1 MTGDVMNR
9 AVKAGRARVP
19 GRTPKAPRA
28 GEASRGGV
36 RPTRRA
42 VALTTGLLVVFLVY
56 SLAPTWFLLV
66 SATKN
71 QTDLYSTFGLLFSA
85 NHLGDN
91 LQQIASYHDG
101 VFLRW
106 IGNSVLYSTLGA
118 AGSTLISLAAGYG
131 LAKYDYRGRGAL
143 FALVV
148 GASLLPSTLLAFP
161 LYLVFAEMGLT
172 NTIWSVLIPYFINPF
187 GVYLGKV
194 YADSS
199 VPTELMEAARID
211 GAGELRIFFAV
222 ALRLM
227 RTGGVT
233 IFMLDFINIWN
244 NFFLPLFMLNGER
257 SFPVTLGLFSWLQ
270 QAQTARDMNTL
281 VLTGSLLS
289 IIPLAVLMF
298 TLQKYWRSGILMGS
312 LK

>member
-1 MTGDVMNR
+1 MSSVAT
-9 AVKAGRARVP
+9 AGRP
-19 GRTPKAPRA
+19 T
-28 GEASRGGV
+28 EATGASGGGA

-42 VALTTGLLVVFLVY
+42 VALTTGLLIVFLLY

-66 SATKN
+66 SSTKS
-71 QTDLYSTFGLLFSA
+71 QTDLYSTFGLWFSS
-85 NHLGDN
+85 NHLADN
-91 LQQIASYHDG
+91 FRAVWDYHDG
-101 VFLRW
+101 VFGRW
-106 IGNSVLYSTLGA
+106 ILNSVLYSTVGA

-131 LAKYDYRGRGAL
+131 LSKYGFRGRGAL
-143 FALVV
+143 FGMIV

-161 LYLVFAEMGLT
+161 LYLVFAEIGLT
-172 NTIWSVLIPYFINPF
+172 NTVWAVLIPYFINPF

-194 YADSS
+194 YADTS

-211 GAGELRIFFAV
+211 GANELRIFASI

-227 RTGGVT
+227 RTGGIT
-233 IFMLDFINIWN
+233 IFMLDFVNIWN

-257 SFPVTLGLFSWLQ
+257 SFPVTLGLFSWVQ
-270 QAQTARDMNTL
+270 QAQTSRDMNTL

-289 IIPLAVLMF
+289 IVPLAVFMF
-298 TLQKYWRSGILMGS
+298 ALQKYWRSGILMGS

>member
-1 MTGDVMNR
+1 MS
-9 AVKAGRARVP
+9 AV
-19 GRTPKAPRA
+19 
-28 GEASRGGV
+28 ASGGGV

-42 VALTTGLLVVFLVY
+42 VALTTGLLVLFLIY
-56 SLAPTWFLLV
+56 SLAPTWFLIV

-71 QTDLYSTFGLLFSA
+71 QTDLYSTFGLWFSS
-85 NHLGDN
+85 NHLADN
-91 LQQIASYHDG
+91 LQEIWTYHDG
-101 VFLRW
+101 VLTRW
-106 IGNSVLYSTLGA
+106 IGNSILYSTLGA
-118 AGSTLISLAAGYG
+118 AGSTLVSLAAGYG
-131 LAKYDYRGRGAL
+131 LSRFDFRGRGAF
-143 FALVV
+143 FAVIV

-161 LYLVFAEMGLT
+161 LYLVFAEVGLT

-199 VPTELMEAARID
+199 IPTELMEAARLD
-211 GAGELRIFFAV
+211 GAGELRIFWSV

-227 RTGGVT
+227 RTGGIT
-233 IFMLDFINIWN
+233 IFMLEFINIWN
-244 NFFLPLFMLNGER
+244 NFFLPLFMLTGER
-257 SFPVTLGLFSWLQ
+257 TFPVSLGLYSWLQ

-289 IIPLAVLMF
+289 IVPLAVFMF
-298 TLQKYWRSGILMGS
+298 ALQKYWRSGILMGS

>member
-1 MTGDVMNR
+1 MSSVATG
-9 AVKAGRARVP
+9 
-19 GRTPKAPRA
+19 
-28 GEASRGGV
+28 GGA

-42 VALTTGLLVVFLVY
+42 VALTTGLLVLFLLY
-56 SLAPTWFLLV
+56 SLAPTWFLIV

-71 QTDLYSTFGLLFSA
+71 QTDLYSTFGLWFSD
-85 NHLGDN
+85 NHLGSN
-91 LQQIASYHDG
+91 LQDIWTYHDG
-101 VFLRW
+101 VFTRW

-118 AGSTLISLAAGYG
+118 TGSTLISLAAGYG
-131 LAKYDYRGRGAL
+131 LAKFEFRGRGAL
-143 FALVV
+143 FALIV

-161 LYLVFAEMGLT
+161 LYLVFAKIGLT
-172 NTIWSVLIPYFINPF
+172 NTIWSILIPYFINPF

-199 VPTELMEAARID
+199 VPGELMEAARID
-211 GAGELRIFFAV
+211 GAGEVRIFWTV

-227 RTGGVT
+227 MTGGIT
-233 IFMLDFINIWN
+233 IFMLVFIDIWN

-257 SFPVTLGLFSWLQ
+257 TFPVSLGLYSWLQ

-289 IIPLAVLMF
+289 IVPLAVFMF
-298 TLQKYWRSGILMGS
+298 ALQKYWRSGILMGS

>member
-1 MTGDVMNR
+1 MS
-9 AVKAGRARVP
+9 AV
-19 GRTPKAPRA
+19 
-28 GEASRGGV
+28 ASGGGV

-42 VALTTGLLVVFLVY
+42 VALTTGLLVLFLIY
-56 SLAPTWFLLV
+56 SLAPTWFLIV

-71 QTDLYSTFGLLFSA
+71 QTDLYSTFGLWFSSY
-85 NHLGDN
+85 HLADN
-91 LQQIASYHDG
+91 VQEIWTYHDG
-101 VFLRW
+101 VFTRW
-106 IGNSVLYSTLGA
+106 IGNSILYSTLGA
-118 AGSTLISLAAGYG
+118 AGSTLVSLAAGYG
-131 LAKYDYRGRGAL
+131 LSKFDFRGRGAF
-143 FALVV
+143 FAVIV

-161 LYLVFAEMGLT
+161 LYLVFAEVGLT

-199 VPTELMEAARID
+199 IPTELMEAARLD
-211 GAGELRIFFAV
+211 GAGELRIFWSV

-233 IFMLDFINIWN
+233 IFMLEFINIWN
-244 NFFLPLFMLNGER
+244 NFFLPLFMLTGER
-257 SFPVTLGLFSWLQ
+257 TFPVSLGLYSWLQ

-289 IIPLAVLMF
+289 IVPLAVFMF
-298 TLQKYWRSGILMGS
+298 ALQKFWRSGILMGS

>member
-1 MTGDVMNR
+1 MSSVASG
-9 AVKAGRARVP
+9 GGARP
-19 GRTPKAPRA
+19 
-28 GEASRGGV
+28 S
-36 RPTRRA
+36 RRA
-42 VALTTGLLVVFLVY
+42 VALTTGLLVIFLLY
-56 SLAPTWFLLV
+56 SLAPTWFLVV
-66 SATKN
+66 SATKD
-71 QTDLYSTFGLLFSA
+71 QTDLYSTFGLWFSD

-91 LQQIASYHDG
+91 LQGIWAYHDG
-101 VFLRW
+101 VFVRW

-118 AGSTLISLAAGYG
+118 AGSTLVSLAAGYG
-131 LAKYDYRGRGAL
+131 LSKFAFRGRGAI
-143 FALVV
+143 FAVIV

-161 LYLVFAEMGLT
+161 LYLVFSEAGIT

-211 GAGELRIFFAV
+211 GAGELRIFYAV

-227 RTGGVT
+227 RTGGIT
-233 IFMLDFINIWN
+233 IFMLEFINIWN

-257 SFPVTLGLFSWLQ
+257 TFPVTLGLYSWLQ

-289 IIPLAVLMF
+289 IVPLAIFMF
-298 TLQKYWRSGILMGS
+298 ALQKYWRSGILMGS

>member
-1 MTGDVMNR
+1 MS
-9 AVKAGRARVP
+9 AV
-19 GRTPKAPRA
+19 
-28 GEASRGGV
+28 ASGGGV

-42 VALTTGLLVVFLVY
+42 VALTTGLLVLFLIY
-56 SLAPTWFLLV
+56 SLAPTWFLIV

-71 QTDLYSTFGLLFSA
+71 QTDLYSTFGLWFSS
-85 NHLGDN
+85 NHLADN
-91 LQQIASYHDG
+91 MQEIWTYHDG
-101 VFLRW
+101 VFTRW

-118 AGSTLISLAAGYG
+118 AGSTLVSLAAGYG
-131 LAKYDYRGRGAL
+131 LSKFDFRGRGAL
-143 FALVV
+143 FAVIV

-161 LYLVFAEMGLT
+161 LYLVFAQIGLT

-199 VPTELMEAARID
+199 VPTELMEAARLD
-211 GAGELRIFFAV
+211 GAGELRIFWSV

-227 RTGGVT
+227 RTGGIT
-233 IFMLDFINIWN
+233 IFMLVFIDIWN
-244 NFFLPLFMLNGER
+244 NFFLPLFMLTGER
-257 SFPVTLGLFSWLQ
+257 TFPVSLGLYSWLQ

-289 IIPLAVLMF
+289 IVPLAVFMF
-298 TLQKYWRSGILMGS
+298 ALQKYWRSGILMGS

>member
-1 MTGDVMNR
+1 MS
-9 AVKAGRARVP
+9 AV
-19 GRTPKAPRA
+19 
-28 GEASRGGV
+28 ASGGGV

-42 VALTTGLLVVFLVY
+42 VALTTGLLVLFLIY
-56 SLAPTWFLLV
+56 SLAPTWFLIV

-71 QTDLYSTFGLLFSA
+71 QTDLYSTFGLWFSS
-85 NHLGDN
+85 NHLADN
-91 LQQIASYHDG
+91 MQEIWTYHDG
-101 VFLRW
+101 VFTRW

-118 AGSTLISLAAGYG
+118 AGSTLVSLAAGYG
-131 LAKYDYRGRGAL
+131 LSKFDFRGRGAL
-143 FALVV
+143 VAVIV

-161 LYLVFAEMGLT
+161 LYLVFAQIGLT

-199 VPTELMEAARID
+199 VPTELMEAARLD
-211 GAGELRIFFAV
+211 GAGELRIFWSV

-227 RTGGVT
+227 RTGGIT
-233 IFMLDFINIWN
+233 IFMLVFIDIWN
-244 NFFLPLFMLNGER
+244 NFFLPLFMLTGER
-257 SFPVTLGLFSWLQ
+257 TFPVSLGLYSWLQ

-289 IIPLAVLMF
+289 IVPLAVFMF
-298 TLQKYWRSGILMGS
+298 ALQKYWRSGILMGS

>member
-1 MTGDVMNR
+1 MV
-9 AVKAGRARVP
+9 
-19 GRTPKAPRA
+19 
-28 GEASRGGV
+28 
-36 RPTRRA
+36 
-42 VALTTGLLVVFLVY
+42 LTTGLLVVFLLY

-66 SATKN
+66 ASTKN
-71 QTDLYSTFGLLFSA
+71 QTDLYSTFGLWFSS
-85 NHLGDN
+85 NHLADN
-91 LQQIASYHDG
+91 IQGIWDYHDG

-106 IGNSVLYSTLGA
+106 IWNSVLYSTVGA
-118 AGSTLISLAAGYG
+118 AGATLISLAAGYG
-131 LAKYDYRGRGAL
+131 LSKFEFRGRGAM
-143 FALVV
+143 FATVV

-161 LYLVFAEMGLT
+161 LYLVFAEAGLT

-199 VPTELMEAARID
+199 VPTELMEAARLD
-211 GAGELRIFFAV
+211 GAGEVRIFFAV
-222 ALRLM
+222 SLRLM
-227 RTGGVT
+227 RTGGIT

-257 SFPVTLGLFSWLQ
+257 TFPVTLGLFSWVQ
-270 QAQTARDMNTL
+270 QAQQSRDMNTL

-289 IIPLAVLMF
+289 IVPLAVFMF
-298 TLQKYWRSGILMGS
+298 ALQRYWRSGILMGS

>member
-1 MTGDVMNR
+1 MS
-9 AVKAGRARVP
+9 AVVSG
-19 GRTPKAPRA
+19 
-28 GEASRGGV
+28 GGV

-42 VALTTGLLVVFLVY
+42 VALTTGLLLLFLLY
-56 SLAPTWFLLV
+56 ALAPTWFLIV
-66 SATKN
+66 SATKD
-71 QTDLYSTFGLLFSA
+71 QTDLYSTFGLWFSS
-85 NHLGDN
+85 NHLADN
-91 LQQIASYHDG
+91 VREIWTYHDG
-101 VFLRW
+101 VFTRW

-118 AGSTLISLAAGYG
+118 AGSTLVSLAAGYG
-131 LAKYDYRGRGAL
+131 LSKFDFRGRGAL
-143 FALVV
+143 FAVIV

-161 LYLVFAEMGLT
+161 LYLVFAQIGLT

-199 VPTELMEAARID
+199 VPTELMEAARLD
-211 GAGELRIFFAV
+211 GAGELRIFWAV

-227 RTGGVT
+227 RTGGIT
-233 IFMLDFINIWN
+233 IFMLVFIDIWN
-244 NFFLPLFMLNGER
+244 NFFLPLFMLTGER
-257 SFPVTLGLFSWLQ
+257 TFPVSLGLYSWLQ

-289 IIPLAVLMF
+289 IVPLAVFMF
-298 TLQKYWRSGILMGS
+298 ALQKYWRSGILMGS

>member
-1 MTGDVMNR
+1 MSSVAT
-9 AVKAGRARVP
+9 AGRP
-19 GRTPKAPRA
+19 TRA
-28 GEASRGGV
+28 TGASGGGV

-42 VALTTGLLVVFLVY
+42 VALTTGLLTVFLLY

-66 SATKN
+66 SSTKS
-71 QTDLYSTFGLLFSA
+71 QTDLYSTFGLWFSS
-85 NHLGDN
+85 NHLADN
-91 LQQIASYHDG
+91 FQAVWDYHDG
-101 VFLRW
+101 VFGRW
-106 IGNSVLYSTLGA
+106 ILNSVLYSTVGA

-131 LAKYDYRGRGAL
+131 LSKYGFRGRGAL
-143 FALVV
+143 FGMIV

-161 LYLVFAEMGLT
+161 LYLVFAEIGLT
-172 NTIWSVLIPYFINPF
+172 NTVWAVLIPYFINPF

-194 YADSS
+194 YADTS

-211 GAGELRIFFAV
+211 GANELRIFASI

-227 RTGGVT
+227 RTGGIT
-233 IFMLDFINIWN
+233 IFMLDFVNIWN

-257 SFPVTLGLFSWLQ
+257 SFPVTLGLFSWVQ
-270 QAQTARDMNTL
+270 QAQTSRDMNTL

-289 IIPLAVLMF
+289 IVPLAVFMF
-298 TLQKYWRSGILMGS
+298 ALQKYWRSGILMGS

>member
-1 MTGDVMNR
+1 MSSV
-9 AVKAGRARVP
+9 
-19 GRTPKAPRA
+19 
-28 GEASRGGV
+28 ASGGGV
-36 RPTRRA
+36 RPSRRA
-42 VALTTGLLVVFLVY
+42 VVLTTGLLVVFLLY
-56 SLAPTWFLLV
+56 SLAPTWFLIV

-71 QTDLYSTFGLLFSA
+71 QTDLYSTFGLWFST

-91 LQQIASYHDG
+91 LHDIATYHDG

-106 IGNSVLYSTLGA
+106 LGNSVLYSTLGA

-131 LAKYDYRGRGAL
+131 LSKFDFRGRGAF
-143 FALVV
+143 FAVIV

-161 LYLVFAEMGLT
+161 LYLVFSEIGLT

-211 GAGELRIFFAV
+211 GAGDLRVFASI
-222 ALRLM
+222 ALPLM
-227 RTGGVT
+227 RTGGIT
-233 IFMLDFINIWN
+233 IFMLEFINIWN

-257 SFPVTLGLFSWLQ
+257 TFPVTLGLYSWLQ

-289 IIPLAVLMF
+289 IVPLAIFMF

>member
-1 MTGDVMNR
+1 MS
-9 AVKAGRARVP
+9 AV
-19 GRTPKAPRA
+19 
-28 GEASRGGV
+28 ASGGGV

-42 VALTTGLLVVFLVY
+42 VALTTGLLVLFLIY
-56 SLAPTWFLLV
+56 SLAPTWFLIV

-71 QTDLYSTFGLLFSA
+71 QTDLYSTFGLWFSS
-85 NHLGDN
+85 NHLADN
-91 LQQIASYHDG
+91 LQEIWTYHDG
-101 VFLRW
+101 VFTRW
-106 IGNSVLYSTLGA
+106 IGNSILYSTLGA
-118 AGSTLISLAAGYG
+118 AGSTLVSLAAGYG
-131 LAKYDYRGRGAL
+131 LSRFDFRGRGAF
-143 FALVV
+143 FAVIV

-161 LYLVFAEMGLT
+161 LYLVFAEVGLT

-199 VPTELMEAARID
+199 IPTELMEAARLD
-211 GAGELRIFFAV
+211 GAGELRIFWSV

-227 RTGGVT
+227 RTGGIT
-233 IFMLDFINIWN
+233 IFMLEFINIWN
-244 NFFLPLFMLNGER
+244 NFFLPLFMLTGER
-257 SFPVTLGLFSWLQ
+257 TFPVSLGLYSWLQ

-289 IIPLAVLMF
+289 IVPLAVFMF
-298 TLQKYWRSGILMGS
+298 ALQKYWRSGILMGS

>member
-1 MTGDVMNR
+1 MSSATQAVR
-9 AVKAGRARVP
+9 ATKA
-19 GRTPKAPRA
+19 TPVA
-28 GEASRGGV
+28 GASGGGV
-36 RPTRRA
+36 RPTRGA
-42 VALTTGLLVVFLVY
+42 VALTTGLLIVFLLY

-66 SATKN
+66 AATKD
-71 QTDLYSTFGLLFSA
+71 QTDLYSTFGLWFSA
-85 NHLGDN
+85 NHLAEN
-91 LQQIASYHDG
+91 LQAVFAYHDG
-101 VFLRW
+101 VFVRW
-106 IGNSVLYSTLGA
+106 IGNSLLYSTLGA

-131 LAKYDYRGRGAL
+131 LAKYEFRGRGAL

-161 LYLVFAEMGLT
+161 LYLVFAEIGLT
-172 NTIWSVLIPYFINPF
+172 NTIWAVLIPYFINPF

-211 GAGELRIFFAV
+211 GASELRIFASV

-227 RTGGVT
+227 RTGGIT

-257 SFPVTLGLFSWLQ
+257 TFPVTLGLFSWQQ
-270 QAQTARDMNTL
+270 QAQSARDMNTL

-289 IIPLAVLMF
+289 IIPLAIFMF
-298 TLQKYWRSGILMGS
+298 SLQKYWRSGILMGS

>member
-1 MTGDVMNR
+1 M
-9 AVKAGRARVP
+9 
-19 GRTPKAPRA
+19 
-28 GEASRGGV
+28 

-42 VALTTGLLVVFLVY
+42 MVLTTGLLVVFLVY
-56 SLAPTWFLLV
+56 SLAPTWFLIV
-66 SATKN
+66 SATKD
-71 QTDLYSTFGLLFSA
+71 QTDLYSTFGLWFSN
-85 NHLGDN
+85 NHVVDN
-91 LQQIASYHDG
+91 LEAISDYHDG
-101 VFLRW
+101 VFFRW
-106 IGNSVLYSTLGA
+106 IGNSVLYSGLGA
-118 AGSTLISLAAGYG
+118 AGSTIVSLAAGYG
-131 LAKYDYRGRGAL
+131 LAKFDFRGRGAV
-143 FALVV
+143 FAVIV

-161 LYLVFAEMGLT
+161 LYLVFAEMGIT

-211 GAGELRIFFAV
+211 GASEVRVFFSI

-227 RTGGVT
+227 RTGGIT

-257 SFPVTLGLFSWLQ
+257 TFPVTLGLYSWLQ

-289 IIPLAVLMF
+289 IIPLAIFMF
-298 TLQKYWRSGILMGS
+298 ALQKYWRSGILMGS

>member
-1 MTGDVMNR
+1 MSSH
-9 AVKAGRARVP
+9 
-19 GRTPKAPRA
+19 
-28 GEASRGGV
+28 ASGGGV

-42 VALTTGLLVVFLVY
+42 VALTTGLLVLFLLY
-56 SLAPTWFLLV
+56 SLAPTWFLIV
-66 SATKN
+66 SATKD
-71 QTDLYSTFGLLFSA
+71 QTDLYSTFGLWFSS

-91 LQQIASYHDG
+91 LQQIWTYHDG
-101 VFLRW
+101 VFTRW
-106 IGNSVLYSTLGA
+106 IGNSILYSTLGA

-131 LAKYDYRGRGAL
+131 LSKFDFPGRGAL
-143 FALVV
+143 FGVIV

-161 LYLVFAEMGLT
+161 LYLVFAKIGLT
-172 NTIWSVLIPYFINPF
+172 NTIWSILIPYFINPF

-211 GAGELRIFFAV
+211 GASELRIFWSV

-227 RTGGVT
+227 RTGGIT
-233 IFMLDFINIWN
+233 IFMLVFIDIWN

-257 SFPVTLGLFSWLQ
+257 TFPVTLGLYSWLQ

-289 IIPLAVLMF
+289 IVPLAVFMF
-298 TLQKYWRSGILMGS
+298 ALQKYWRSGILMGS

>member
-1 MTGDVMNR
+1 MS
-9 AVKAGRARVP
+9 AV
-19 GRTPKAPRA
+19 
-28 GEASRGGV
+28 ASGGGV

-42 VALTTGLLVVFLVY
+42 VVLTTGMLVLFLIY
-56 SLAPTWFLLV
+56 ALAPTWFLIV

-71 QTDLYSTFGLLFSA
+71 QTDLYSTFGLWFSS
-85 NHLGDN
+85 NHLADN
-91 LQQIASYHDG
+91 LQGIWTYHDG
-101 VFLRW
+101 VFARW

-118 AGSTLISLAAGYG
+118 AGATLVSLAAGYG
-131 LAKYDYRGRGAL
+131 LSKFDFWGRGAV
-143 FALVV
+143 FAVIV

-161 LYLVFAEMGLT
+161 LYLVFAQIGLT

-199 VPTELMEAARID
+199 IPTELMEAARLD
-211 GAGELRIFFAV
+211 GASELRIFWSV
-222 ALRLM
+222 ALRLV
-227 RTGGVT
+227 RTGGIT
-233 IFMLDFINIWN
+233 IFMLVFIDIWN
-244 NFFLPLFMLNGER
+244 NFFLPLFMLTGER
-257 SFPVTLGLFSWLQ
+257 TFPVSLGLYSWLQ

-289 IIPLAVLMF
+289 IIPLAVFMF
-298 TLQKYWRSGILMGS
+298 ALQKYWRSGILMGS

>member
-1 MTGDVMNR
+1 MSTV
-9 AVKAGRARVP
+9 
-19 GRTPKAPRA
+19 
-28 GEASRGGV
+28 ASGGGV

-42 VALTTGLLVVFLVY
+42 VALTTGLLLLFLLY
-56 SLAPTWFLLV
+56 SLAPTWFLIV

-71 QTDLYSTFGLLFSA
+71 QTDLYSTFGLWFSS
-85 NHLGDN
+85 NHLADN
-91 LQQIASYHDG
+91 VQEIWTYHDG
-101 VFLRW
+101 VFTRW

-118 AGSTLISLAAGYG
+118 AGSTLVSLAAGYG
-131 LAKYDYRGRGAL
+131 LSKFDFRGRGAL
-143 FALVV
+143 FAVIV

-161 LYLVFAEMGLT
+161 LYLVFSQIGLT

-199 VPTELMEAARID
+199 VPTELMEAARLD
-211 GAGELRIFFAV
+211 GAGELRIFWSV
-222 ALRLM
+222 ALRLV
-227 RTGGVT
+227 RTGGIT
-233 IFMLDFINIWN
+233 IFMLVFIDIWN
-244 NFFLPLFMLNGER
+244 NFFLPLFMLTGER
-257 SFPVTLGLFSWLQ
+257 TFPVSLGLYSWLQ

-289 IIPLAVLMF
+289 IVPLAVFMF
-298 TLQKYWRSGILMGS
+298 ALQKYWRSGILMGS

>member
-1 MTGDVMNR
+1 MSSATTSARPTKATG
-9 AVKAGRARVP
+9 
-19 GRTPKAPRA
+19 
-28 GEASRGGV
+28 ASGGGV
-36 RPTRRA
+36 RPSRRA
-42 VALTTGLLVVFLVY
+42 IALTTGLLIVFLLY

-66 SATKN
+66 ASTKS
-71 QTDLYSTFGLLFSA
+71 QSDLYSTFGLWFSS
-85 NHLGDN
+85 NHFAGNMRAVWD
-91 LQQIASYHDG
+91 YHDG
-101 VFLRW
+101 VFGRW
-106 IGNSVLYSTLGA
+106 ILNSVLYSTVGA

-131 LAKYDYRGRGAL
+131 LAKYEFRGRGAL
-143 FALVV
+143 FGVIV

-161 LYLVFAEMGLT
+161 LYLVFAEIGLT
-172 NTIWSVLIPYFINPF
+172 NTVWAVLVPYFINPF

-194 YADSS
+194 YADTS
-199 VPTELMEAARID
+199 VPAELIEAARID
-211 GAGELRIFFAV
+211 GATELRIFASI

-257 SFPVTLGLFSWLQ
+257 SFPVTLGLFSWVQ
-270 QAQTARDMNTL
+270 QAQTSRDMNTL

-289 IIPLAVLMF
+289 IVPLAVFMF
-298 TLQKYWRSGILMGS
+298 ALQKYWRSGILMGS

>member
-1 MTGDVMNR
+1 MSGS
-9 AVKAGRARVP
+9 AAQAPAP
-19 GRTPKAPRA
+19 G
-28 GEASRGGV
+28 GGV

-42 VALTTGLLVVFLVY
+42 IALTSGLLIVFLLY

-66 SATKN
+66 ASTKN
-71 QTDLYSTFGLLFSA
+71 QSDLYSTFGLWFSS
-85 NHLGDN
+85 NHLADN
-91 LQQIASYHDG
+91 MQAIWEYHDG
-101 VFLRW
+101 VFGRW
-106 IGNSVLYSTLGA
+106 LVNSVFYSTAGA

-131 LAKYDYRGRGAL
+131 LAKYGFRGRGAL
-143 FALVV
+143 FGVIV

-161 LYLVFAEMGLT
+161 LYLVFAEIGLT
-172 NTIWSVLIPYFINPF
+172 DTVWAVLIPYFINPF

-194 YADSS
+194 YADTS
-199 VPTELMEAARID
+199 VPGELLEAARID
-211 GAGELRIFFAV
+211 GAGELRIFLSV

-233 IFMLDFINIWN
+233 IFMLDFISIWN

-257 SFPVTLGLFSWLQ
+257 TFPVTLGLFSWVQ
-270 QAQTARDMNTL
+270 QAQTSRDMNTL

-289 IIPLAVLMF
+289 IVPLAVFMF
-298 TLQKYWRSGILMGS
+298 ALQKYWRSGILMGS